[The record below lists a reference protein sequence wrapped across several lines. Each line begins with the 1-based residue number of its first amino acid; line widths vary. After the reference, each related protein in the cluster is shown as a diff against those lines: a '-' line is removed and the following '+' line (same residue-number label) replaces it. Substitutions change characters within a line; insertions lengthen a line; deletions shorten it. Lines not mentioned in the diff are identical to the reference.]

1 VLDGLESLNICTG
14 YEYQGELLEHF
25 PASLKVLAE
34 CKPVYETLPGWSEN
48 ISDIKKLE
56 DFPVNVRNYLDRI
69 ADGTHANADTHHI
82 RRGLTENRRLS

>member
-1 VLDGLESLNICTG
+1 M
-14 YEYQGELLEHF
+14 LEHF
-25 PASLKVLAE
+25 PASLNVLAD

-69 ADGTHANADTHHI
+69 AELTQTPIHIISVGADREQTI
-82 RRGLTENRRLS
+82 VLKNPFA